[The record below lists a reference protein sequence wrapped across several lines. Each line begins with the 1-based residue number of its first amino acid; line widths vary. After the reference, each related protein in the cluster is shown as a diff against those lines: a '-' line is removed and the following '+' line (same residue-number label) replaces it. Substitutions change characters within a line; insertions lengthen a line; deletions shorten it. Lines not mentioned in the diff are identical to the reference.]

1 MVALSVNGKPAEA
14 VVPRKQ
20 ESDPAIAPAIDR
32 AKIFE
37 QVRAASSTGFPAELS
52 SSLSA
57 PTPASVSRE
66 RALEVENR
74 AQELYRAMH
83 GGLTGW
89 GTDETQLLSALKGL
103 SPPEVQFLKDT
114 YANRFNTKLEDDIAS
129 ELSGDDLFQARAALR
144 GDRASEAAT
153 ALHRAM
159 DGVGTD
165 EDSIIGVLSSLKG
178 AEQVEVAQA
187 YKKAFDVDLD
197 TALAQELGGDDLTQV
212 RAIRMGQPVTAAA
225 AELHKAIDGVG
236 TDEASIQA
244 VLKRHSPD
252 QLQAIA
258 AEYQRLYG
266 ATLTSD
272 LQSEFSGHELSEV
285 LALARGDRT
294 AAKVSQLRGALEG
307 AGSSTET
314 IFSVLEGALSKE
326 RAHLRASFKSQTGT
340 SLEDALSGDLSGTDL
355 EKANILLA
363 HGKLS
368 DVEKLRFAFDGAG
381 TDEATIKEVLRNRSK
396 GEIDYLKKEYEA
408 RYHESLESR
417 IHDELGGSDEFRA
430 LQALKGR
437 PATVEEALKNM
448 QELDAFERSGILSN
462 VIGAFSKEDERITE
476 QLAVATFDIAAAQKD
491 GVISPEERASIE
503 RTLRFAEGN
512 IDLYAE
518 RRDAIADTGAT
529 VAAVAGSTAVVVGTG
544 GLATPGVIAMAAAA
558 GGASYAGT
566 KYAVQGKGYDG
577 ENLASD
583 VGIGAVEGAVTAL
596 TAGGAAAVKN
606 AAQQGAKQA
615 LSTGSQAAMRETAVE
630 SVGSTVQD
638 AMRPDTWAGGAA
650 AGVANLAVSAAGTA
664 ITSGALH
671 RVGEVRPPAMR
682 VHGASP
688 ELNAPHV
695 ELSSAPALH
704 DKVTLGAGHTPKA
717 TEPTHVGHVALNP
730 AGKAPLVPIEHFRFT
745 SQNPSEWALGV
756 ATSPAYRV
764 ANLPPELR
772 EVRLGIPGRVRT
784 AAELSDA
791 QVAQVLNA
799 QLNHVTEKQVQ
810 ELVSA
815 FGPERKGI
823 ATDVLERLSRS
834 ANLDV
839 MSDVTDALRKS
850 EYQGRQLYSPRNGSL
865 VDSLKYLANNKK
877 VLRSTITQDV
887 TDTDSVTPNSIV
899 LLDRDMLQ
907 RLKTDS
913 KFVKQLVANKVTL
926 VHPTGFIDGITPFN
940 SSTIGDIKDK
950 VSGVMTRVESLQ
962 RVLPNASTDELVS
975 KSLEAGVLA
984 ELKAIDSR
992 LAKQLDFIAPSPSSR
1007 TGISG
1012 IVDSLNGSGGISAEE
1027 VTQVLSKLDA
1037 PWRPLAREAVT
1048 QLSEVQSHRTMAALA
1063 REQFEKVRA
1072 FAHAEGVA
1080 IEDVMFAVRA
1090 GDTKSYGI
1098 ATYIFKEANAGKL
1111 RPDQFVSMDT
1121 LATAAKEKAGRK
1133 TLVVALDDFS
1143 GSGSSLLSLSFV
1155 RGDIRN
1161 AVGPSVPI
1169 VCAPFVANTNAFNM
1183 LAEVRKTDPHTTMI
1197 PGRIVASLLESDL
1210 CTVDG
1215 GALKEGLK
1223 QVVGKAQYGHAF
1235 SFVSMPYMGP
1245 DNNCALFGAEFFNPY
1260 FIFNGSKAVCKTDF
1274 HVNTTDM
1281 LPLEGIVRREVSF
1294 VRLELAN
1301 VAELSPHEGLKMVRR
1316 IEELTEAAHKLNILN
1331 DAQGEIQ
1338 AAVNDVALKCRG
1350 EVLRATEAVR
1360 RVGRT
1365 NAPEQLLLDFEAAQ
1379 QLSRRLSLDQVEED
1393 DAIKVVSAHMA
1404 GGVA

>member
-1 MVALSVNGKPAEA
+1 
-14 VVPRKQ
+14 
-20 ESDPAIAPAIDR
+20 
-32 AKIFE
+32 
-37 QVRAASSTGFPAELS
+37 
-52 SSLSA
+52 
-57 PTPASVSRE
+57 
-66 RALEVENR
+66 
-74 AQELYRAMH
+74 MH

-89 GTDETQLLSALKGL
+89 GTDENQLLSALKEL
-103 SPPEVQFLKDT
+103 SPAEVQFLKDT
-114 YANRFNTKLEDDIAS
+114 YANRFNAKLGDDIAS
-129 ELSGDDLFQARAALR
+129 ELSGDDLTQARAALR
-144 GDRASEAAT
+144 GDQAVEAAT

-159 DGVGTD
+159 NGAGTD
-165 EDSIIGVLSSLKG
+165 EDSIIGVLSSLKTE
-178 AEQVEVAQA
+178 EQVKVAQA
-187 YKKAFDVDLD
+187 YKQAYGVDLD

-212 RAIRMGQPVTAAA
+212 RAIRMGQPSVAAA

-244 VLKRHSPD
+244 VLNRHSPD
-252 QLQAIA
+252 ELKAISL
-258 AEYQRLYG
+258 EYQRLYG
-266 ATLTSD
+266 ETLKRS
-272 LQSEFSGHELSEV
+272 LESEFSGHELSEV

-307 AGSSTET
+307 AGTSKET
-314 IFSVLEGALSKE
+314 IFSVLEGTSPEE

-340 SLEDALSGDLSGTDL
+340 SLEDALSGELSGSDL
-355 EKANILLA
+355 ERANILLA
-363 HGKLS
+363 RGELA
-368 DVEKLRFAFDGAG
+368 DVEKLRFAFQGAG

-396 GEIDYLKKEYEA
+396 GEIDYLKKEYES

-462 VIGAFSKEDERITE
+462 VIGAFSKEDDRITE
-476 QLAVATFDIAAAQKD
+476 QLAIAKFDISAAQRD

-518 RRDAIADTGAT
+518 TRDSIADTGAT
-529 VAAVAGSTAVVVGTG
+529 VAAVAGSTAVVIGTG
-544 GLATPGVIAMAAAA
+544 GIATPAVIAMAAAA

-583 VGIGAVEGAVTAL
+583 VGIGAIEGAVTAL
-596 TAGGAAAVKN
+596 TAGGATAVKN

-615 LSTGSQAAMRETAVE
+615 LSTGSQAAMRETVVE

-664 ITSGALH
+664 ISSGALH
-671 RVGEVRPPAMR
+671 RVGEVQPPSMR
-682 VHGASP
+682 AHAVSP
-688 ELNAPHV
+688 ESHAPHV
-695 ELSSAPALH
+695 ELSSTSTLHEKAPI
-704 DKVTLGAGHTPKA
+704 GAGHAAKA
-717 TEPTHVGHVALNP
+717 NEPTHVATVALKP
-730 AGKAPLVPIEHFRFT
+730 TPEVPLVPIEHFRFT
-745 SQNPSEWALGV
+745 SQNPREWALGV
-756 ATSPAYRV
+756 ATSPEHRV

-799 QLNHVTEKQVQ
+799 QLNHVTGKQVQ
-810 ELVSA
+810 ELLSS
-815 FGPERKGI
+815 FGPERAGI
-823 ATDVLERLSRS
+823 ATQVLERLSRS
-834 ANLDV
+834 AHLDV
-839 MSDVTDALRKS
+839 MSDVTDALRRS
-850 EYQGRQLYSPRNGSL
+850 EYQGRKLYSPRNGSL
-865 VDSLKYLANNKK
+865 ADSLSYLANNKQ

-887 TDTDSVTPNSIV
+887 TDSVTPNSIV
-899 LLDRDMLQ
+899 LLDRDMMQ
-907 RLKTDS
+907 RLKTDP
-913 KFVKQLVANKVTL
+913 KLVKQLVANKVTL
-926 VHPTGFIDGITPFN
+926 VHPTGFIGGITPFN

-950 VSGVMTRVESLQ
+950 VSGVMTRVESL
-962 RVLPNASTDELVS
+962 RTVLPNASTDELVT

-992 LAKQLDFIAPSPSSR
+992 LAKRLDFVAPSPSSS
-1007 TGISG
+1007 TGIAG
-1012 IVDSLNGSGGISAEE
+1012 IVNSLNGSGGITAEE
-1027 VTQVLSKLDA
+1027 VTKVLSKLDA

-1048 QLSEVQSHRTMAALA
+1048 QLSEVQSHRSMAALA
-1063 REQFEKVRA
+1063 REQFEKIRA

-1080 IEDVMFAVRA
+1080 IEDVTFAVRA

-1098 ATYIFKEANAGKL
+1098 ATYIFKEANAAKL

-1143 GSGSSLLSLSFV
+1143 GSGSSLLSSSAV
-1155 RGDIRN
+1155 RGDIRK

-1169 VCAPFVANTNAFNM
+1169 VCAPFVANASAFEM
-1183 LAEVRKTDPHTTMI
+1183 LAEVRKTDPYTTMI
-1197 PGRIVASLLESDL
+1197 PGRVVASLRESDL
-1210 CTVDG
+1210 YTIDG
-1215 GALKEGLK
+1215 GALSSGLR
-1223 QVVGKAQYGHAF
+1223 QVTGKPQYGNAP

-1245 DNNCALFGAEFFNPY
+1245 DNNCALFGANFFNPY
-1260 FIFNGSKAVCKTDF
+1260 FIFNGNKAVCKTDL
-1274 HVNTTDM
+1274 HVNTTDT

-1294 VRLELAN
+1294 VRLDLGTR
-1301 VAELSPHEGLKMVRR
+1301 AELSPREGLKMVKR
-1316 IEELTEAAHKLNILN
+1316 IEELTELAHKLNILN
-1331 DAQGEIQ
+1331 DTQEEIQ
-1338 AAVNDVALKCRG
+1338 AAVNEVAVKCRR
-1350 EVLRATEAVR
+1350 EVLRAAEAVR
-1360 RVGRT
+1360 RMGGT
-1365 NAPEQLLLDFEAAQ
+1365 DAPEQLLLDFEAARE
-1379 QLSRRLSLDQVEED
+1379 LSRRLSLDAIKED
-1393 DAIKVVSAHMA
+1393 DAIKVVSAHIA